1 MADFL
6 WVYLEITLIGIRV
19 PELKPFIYI
28 SKLSTGNVKWFMLPS
43 AMTKNLSFLE
53 QFYIIIII
61 IKNCQLCEVGIAFW
75 NLHFFNNWKI
85 WVSGYFNINR
95 QLLFIVW
102 LCVIIIQLLI
112 WKFTM
117 LSIEFLSI
125 VYLSWLIFF
134 KSNFK
139 SNILH
144 RFPLWIL
151 MLMDWSQVMFYLF
164 VFYS

>member
-1 MADFL
+1 ML
-6 WVYLEITLIGIRV
+6 NNLCCHQQWLRTWVSLNS
-19 PELKPFIYI
+19 FI
-28 SKLSTGNVKWFMLPS
+28 LL
-43 AMTKNLSFLE
+43 LLLL
-53 QFYIIIII
+53 
-61 IKNCQLCEVGIAFW
+61 KNCQLCEVGMAFW

-102 LCVIIIQLLI
+102 LYVIIIQLLI

-117 LSIEFLSI
+117 LSIELLSI

-144 RFPLWIL
+144 INCKTFKSWIL
-151 MLMDWSQVMFYLF
+151 YMFLWFILCNY
-164 VFYS
+164 

>member
-1 MADFL
+1 
-6 WVYLEITLIGIRV
+6 
-19 PELKPFIYI
+19 
-28 SKLSTGNVKWFMLPS
+28 MLPS

-61 IKNCQLCEVGIAFW
+61 IKKLSIMWSRHGILKFA
-75 NLHFFNNWKI
+75 FFNNWKI

-102 LCVIIIQLLI
+102 LYVIIIQLLI

-117 LSIEFLSI
+117 LSIELLSI

-151 MLMDWSQVMFYLF
+151 MLMDWSQAMFYLF